1 MKKSIAI
8 IVALFM
14 LMTNVG
20 LTLGTHFCGGK
31 AVSTALQ
38 FGMNDLGCGME
49 DLDTSCDNHSELPG
63 FNAMA
68 CCSDEI
74 VQIQVINEY
83 ENSAKVTLAN
93 NIVFQNAFLIC
104 SDLLIEDADILH
116 AEYLD
121 YSPPLLKQDI
131 PILISSFLI

>member
-1 MKKSIAI
+1 
-8 IVALFM
+8 M

-20 LTLGTHFCGGK
+20 LNWATHYCGGI
-31 AVSTALQ
+31 AVNSSLH
-38 FGMNDLGCGME
+38 FGSKDLGCGM
-49 DLDTSCDNHSELPG
+49 DNDDASCDNSSDLPG
-63 FNAMA
+63 FNSQA
-68 CCSDEI
+68 CCNDDI

-83 ENSAKVTLAN
+83 QNSAKITLAN
-93 NIVFQNAFLIC
+93 NIVFLDAFAAT